1 MGSLSGIANA
11 EIPASN
17 GFPTKPFKDVCTI
30 KSITEATTKN
40 GTKYLAVVL
49 ISAGGLECEGTYWL
63 PNGMDEAKD
72 KWKLGKIKELL
83 VHSEVNTALP
93 EDKLLAAA
101 VGKKINCAF
110 QSEQYI
116 KSKDDQRPVI
126 SNKITLRFTNPAN
139 KTFDD
144 YVNEDYLTK
153 KLDQAEWNKLIAM
166 QHAWDKSHP
175 GAAPQNT
182 NGPVASGI
190 PSAVGSMPLPAQGG
204 DLEDDDLPF

>member
-1 MGSLSGIANA
+1 MSLLSGIAQA
-11 EIPASN
+11 EIPVSN

-63 PNGMDEAKD
+63 PNGQDATKD

-83 VHSEVNTALP
+83 VHAEVNVALP

-126 SNKITLRFTNPAN
+126 ANKITLRFTNPAN
-139 KTFDD
+139 KLFED

-153 KLDQAEWNKLIAM
+153 KLDQADWNKLISM
-166 QHAWDKSHP
+166 QNGWDKSHP

-182 NGPVASGI
+182 SGPVASGI
-190 PSAVGSMPLPAQGG
+190 PTVTGAMPLPAQGI